1 MSDSQMIADAS
12 LKEKMSTLIIDDE
25 EDIREIFIE
34 ILKRNAYKNVESVGS
49 GEEAIDLFK
58 KQHFDIALIDLNLP
72 DINGIDLI
80 TKLRVINPDA
90 EFIIITGYGSLDYA
104 IKAMQI
110 DVGAFLEKPV
120 SSDKL
125 LRTLEEVMIKLS
137 LKLENQKFLEDLE
150 LANNEILFLN
160 DLLVNNVDEL
170 NQSLLLTMVQIEK
183 LNPTDEQKKVLRLF
197 QQAIRKNARLTRNI
211 KKLQTIDDKSES
223 DLKSIE
229 FSKIF
234 TTVLNRLRNDYSD
247 KKFEIIGD
255 VEKERVIHADNDLMH
270 LLTELFLISILNDP
284 SPKIRI
290 NVKFDEVEKDQKN
303 YLKMNVKAFQ
313 VKHIYDQR
321 EITQP
326 TDLKIA
332 TNEHS
337 FQDLGPFIINSLIRL
352 YQGFVELPD
361 EESSNLLD
369 IYLPIGS
376 M

>member
-1 MSDSQMIADAS
+1 MIADAS

-34 ILKRNAYKNVESVGS
+34 IIRRNGYKNVESVGS

-125 LRTLEEVMIKLS
+125 LRTLEEVMSKLS

-150 LANNEILFLN
+150 IANNEILFLN

-211 KKLQTIDDKSES
+211 KKLQTIDEKSES
-223 DLKSIE
+223 DLKDIE
-229 FSKIF
+229 FSSVF

-321 EITQP
+321 GITQP
-326 TDLKIA
+326 TDLKIE
-332 TNEHS
+332 TNEYS

-369 IYLPIGS
+369 IYIPMGKK
-376 M
+376 